1 MKFLVPVQGK
11 RDIKVRLWI
20 NKFKILSLDQMKF
33 NYKKAIHLITEN
45 NFKMNNRKR

>member
-33 NYKKAIHLITEN
+33 NYKKARHLTTEN
-45 NFKMNNRKR
+45 KFKMNNRKR